1 MLAVC
6 GRVVRGEVLRLR
18 GLPHVSDVLRCAAG
32 KAVPLL
38 QGSYTG
44 LCDLIFFLI
53 PAASRVPYHVRIDS
67 TVPNRNQSKMLI
79 YHLE

>member
-18 GLPHVSDVLRCAAG
+18 GLPHVSDVLRRAAG

-44 LCDLIFFLI
+44 LCDLIVLF
-53 PAASRVPYHVRIDS
+53 
-67 TVPNRNQSKMLI
+67 
-79 YHLE
+79 